1 MIQQQYKSNITD
13 ISGEV
18 QTTNFGLE
26 VSESLFQMLTSNV
39 YNDPKLA
46 VIREWSTNACDAC
59 IAAGKEVKFDVHLP
73 TLEEPMFSV
82 RDYGTG
88 LAPEDI
94 VGLFSSL
101 GASTKRD
108 SNDYNGA
115 LGIGRLAGLAVSDAF
130 TVESF
135 YNGGRHSYVISM
147 QKGIPVTIYMGST
160 PTNKPNGLCLSVT
173 VNTEDIN
180 KYKNRAEYLYKFFD
194 HKPTLNLEG
203 VNVHFDVKEHIS
215 DDWFIQNTGN
225 PYSRTNYAVMAQVPY
240 AIPDSSEVNNQ
251 GFRNLVIKAPT
262 GSVSFNPGRE
272 SLSLDDSTVTFLN
285 EQFKKIADDYTQAA
299 MLAMANTTS
308 DKELVDTFSRIRG
321 NAPSNIKDNLDL
333 SSFASDYY
341 KKLFTKPSP
350 FTTGSSTF
358 MHVSVTDT
366 FVQDTNNLLNI
377 SYKGASYST
386 SYVLDIYHRLGY
398 KAFFNSEH
406 VIVDLKTKF
415 KTALYEHYKNKSLVT
430 WHRVGKSNMDDVVAE
445 ATRYLKGMGI
455 PFKKASELIDEK
467 SVKTTPI
474 REGFYASSLHGA
486 TMAKTE
492 KMKEDAIKN
501 NKYLCLKMN
510 NMTPDIPEDSGH
522 AYEDYIAAYRL
533 LSATDPTTPVV
544 KGVSKKYQ
552 AYVEDLDNWTDFCT
566 YIEDTMKNS
575 TFKVPSEDI
584 NPSLSGMMIGPTN
597 YMNYPT
603 DIQEYYKE
611 CRNRT
616 LFNTEKGYIYP
627 AQCLNSIERFGATTV
642 SYEWNKDITPDTL
655 QKKYSHSWPI
665 LTGTTANYTRL
676 QPDIVERL
684 ATLEEFYEIHSSE
697 Q

>member
-1 MIQQQYKSNITD
+1 MIQQQYKSNIND

-26 VSESLFQMLTSNV
+26 VSESLFQMLTSNI

-135 YNGGRHSYVISM
+135 YNGDRHSYVISM

-173 VNTEDIN
+173 VNPEDIN
-180 KYKNRAEYLYKFFD
+180 KYKNSAEYLYKFFD

-203 VNVHFDVKEHIS
+203 VNVHFDVKEYIS
-215 DDWFIQNTGN
+215 DDWFIQNIGN
-225 PYSRTNYAVMAQVPY
+225 SYSRTNYVVMAQVPY

-285 EQFKKIADDYTQAA
+285 EQFKKVADDYTQAA

-308 DKELVDTFSRIRG
+308 DKELADTFSRIRE
-321 NAPSNIKDNLDL
+321 NASYNIRDNLDL

-341 KKLFTKPSP
+341 KKLFIKPSP
-350 FTTGSSTF
+350 FTTGPSTF
-358 MHVSVTDT
+358 MYVSATDA

-377 SYKGASYST
+377 SYKGTSYST
-386 SYVLDIYHRLGY
+386 SYALDIYHRLGY
-398 KAFFNSEH
+398 KDFFNAEH

-415 KTALYEHYKNKSLVT
+415 RKALYEHYKNRSLVI
-430 WHRVGKSNMDDVVAE
+430 WHRVGKSSIDDVVAE

-492 KMKEDAIKN
+492 KMKEDDIKN
-501 NKYLCLKMN
+501 NKYLCLKMH

-522 AYEDYIAAYRL
+522 AYEDYIVAYRL
-533 LSATDPTTPVV
+533 LSAADPTTPVV

-584 NPSLSGMMIGPTN
+584 NPSLLGLIGPTN

-611 CRNRT
+611 CRNRV
-616 LFNTEKGYIYP
+616 LFSAEKDYIYT

-642 SYEWNKDITPDTL
+642 SYGWNKDITADAL

-665 LTGTTANYTRL
+665 LTGTTGNYTRM